1 MLTVHEVSQSYG
13 GKTLFDN
20 VSVVFAPGHRYGLTG
35 PNGAGKSTFM
45 KFLAGDAEPMKGH
58 VSRPEKTS
66 ILRQDQ
72 FAFDEHAVIETV
84 IMGNKRLWGA
94 TAKKNE
100 ILKRCEEG
108 AEFTEEMG
116 MELGELETVI
126 AEEDGYVAEVEA
138 AKLLDGLGIPEE
150 HHGAKMKALSGGLK
164 LRVLLAQ
171 ALFGKPEC
179 LLLDEPTNHL
189 DLDSIRWLERFLLA
203 YEGSLVV
210 ISHDRHFLN
219 EVTTHIADIDYE
231 TIIVYTG
238 NYDDMVLQK
247 SQIRG
252 RLEAENAD
260 KAKKV
265 EQLKDFI
272 ARFSAGTRASQVQ
285 SRKKEIARLQGNE
298 LKKSNI
304 QRPFIRFEIA
314 GKPSGKHVL
323 QVKGLSK
330 TFHVEPSPSNPRP
343 DIPIV
348 DNLDLLLMR
357 GDKMAVIGPS
367 GIGKTTLVRL
377 LLGEVEK
384 DAGDITWGHETR
396 VGYFAQEHSEGIPPN
411 VKLWEW
417 LLSLDEAIGGERA
430 NKEDI
435 RNLLGRMLFSGE
447 EGEKQTQVL
456 SGGETARLLFA
467 KLMLLKHNVLVFDEP
482 TNHLDLESISAL
494 RDAIVRYEGTVIF
507 VTHDRDLVSE
517 AATRVL
523 AMSKHGIDDYN
534 GPYEEF
540 LRRVGDV
547 RLDR

>member
-1 MLTVHEVSQSYG
+1 
-13 GKTLFDN
+13 
-20 VSVVFAPGHRYGLTG
+20 
-35 PNGAGKSTFM
+35 
-45 KFLAGDAEPMKGH
+45 
-58 VSRPEKTS
+58 
-66 ILRQDQ
+66 
-72 FAFDEHAVIETV
+72 
-84 IMGNKRLWGA
+84 
-94 TAKKNE
+94 
-100 ILKRCEEG
+100 
-108 AEFTEEMG
+108 
-116 MELGELETVI
+116 MELGELEGVI

-138 AKLLDGLGIPEE
+138 AKLLDGLGILEE
-150 HHGAKMKALSGGLK
+150 HHGQKMKTLSGGHK

-171 ALFGKPEC
+171 ALFGKPDC

-203 YEGSLVV
+203 YEGILVV

-219 EVTTHIADIDYE
+219 AVTTHIADIDYE
-231 TIIVYTG
+231 TIITYTG

-247 SQIRG
+247 SQVRSRI
-252 RLEAENAD
+252 ESENAD

-272 ARFSAGTRASQVQ
+272 ARFGAGTRASQVQ
-285 SRKKEIARLQGNE
+285 SRKKEIERLKGTD
-298 LKKSNI
+298 LKKTNI
-304 QRPFIRFEIA
+304 QRPFIRFETG

-323 QVKGLSK
+323 QVRGLSK
-330 TFHVEPSPSNPRP
+330 TFQQEGKP

-348 DNLDLLLMR
+348 KDLDLLLMR

-377 LLGEVEK
+377 LLAELERDAGEV
-384 DAGDITWGHETR
+384 TWGHETR
-396 VGYFAQEHSEGIPPN
+396 VGYFAQEHTEGIPPN
-411 VKLWEW
+411 VPLWEW
-417 LLSLDEAIGGERA
+417 LLSLDEGIGGERA

-435 RNLLGRMLFSGE
+435 RQLLGRMLFSGE
-447 EGEKQTQVL
+447 EGAKLTHVL

-494 RDAIVRYEGTVIF
+494 RDAIQRYEGTVIF

-517 AATRVL
+517 AATRIL
-523 AMSKHGIDDYN
+523 AMSKHGVEDFN

-540 LRRVGDV
+540 LRRVGEL